1 MQKLVQL
8 ILMLCLPSLLWAEPL
23 VQLKGAFVQGAMV
36 VGHAPANSE
45 IQLDDTRI
53 EQTAEGHFVFGFD
66 RDAPSRMLLRVT
78 TADGKHWQKQL
89 VITPREYRIQ
99 RIEGIQP
106 AIVSNDKTPA
116 EWQRIR
122 EESQQISQARKQRF
136 DLNAFTQDFQ
146 WPVIGR
152 ISGVFGS
159 QRVYNGQPGR
169 PHYGV
174 DVAVPTGT
182 PVYAPADGVVSLAH
196 DDMYYSGGTLIIDH
210 GYGISSSFLHLS
222 KVKVALGDSV
232 KQGDLIALVGAGGQ
246 ATGPHLDWRI
256 NWYQQRLDPQLL
268 VPDMQKLLQQ
278 REQKQ

>member
-53 EQTAEGHFVFGFD
+53 EQTAKGHFVFGFD